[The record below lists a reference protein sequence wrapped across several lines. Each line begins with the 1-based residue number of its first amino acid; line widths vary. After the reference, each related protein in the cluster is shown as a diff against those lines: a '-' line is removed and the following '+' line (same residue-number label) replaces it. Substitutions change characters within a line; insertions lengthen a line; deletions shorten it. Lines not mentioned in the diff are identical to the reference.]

1 MKEMTNVTDTEGQ
14 PIPYGVLLD
23 FTWWG
28 GIDGMDEYHCKCKI
42 RKRKRGD
49 IFEFVED
56 IYGRKC
62 HFTHRLS
69 ALNWTVDDLL
79 IIDKNY
85 DIQNS

>member
-14 PIPYGVLLD
+14 PI
-23 FTWWG
+23 
-28 GIDGMDEYHCKCKI
+28 
-42 RKRKRGD
+42 GD

>member
-1 MKEMTNVTDTEGQ
+1 MTNVTDTEGQ
-14 PIPYGVLLD
+14 PIPYDVLLD
-23 FTWWG
+23 FTWKEKKKRTN
-28 GIDGMDEYHCKCKI
+28 EYNCKCKI

-49 IFEFVED
+49 IFEFVKD

-69 ALNWTVDDLL
+69 TLNWTVDDLL